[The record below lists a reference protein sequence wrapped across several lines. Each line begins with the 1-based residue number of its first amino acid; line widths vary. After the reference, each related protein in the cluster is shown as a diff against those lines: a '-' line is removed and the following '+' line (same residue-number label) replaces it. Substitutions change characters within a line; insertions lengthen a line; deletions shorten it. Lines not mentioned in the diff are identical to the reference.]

1 LQDIGIHFASFSSK
15 NLFFDFFIL
24 NRDEEKCKSGTSENK
39 KLNQTLIL
47 SKTLPIIIKTDS
59 SRDFGFR
66 DEGESSVEECYAFS
80 GFAV

>member
-1 LQDIGIHFASFSSK
+1 MKKSFIKMFVLIFLIS
-15 NLFFDFFIL
+15 NLIF
-24 NRDEEKCKSGTSENK
+24 SENK

-47 SKTLPIIIKTDS
+47 SKTLPIIIMTDS

>member
-1 LQDIGIHFASFSSK
+1 MPPFFGK
-15 NLFFDFFIL
+15 TFFDFFIL
-24 NRDEEKCKSGTSENK
+24 NKEEEKRKLGTSENK
-39 KLNQTLIL
+39 KLNQMLIL

>member
-1 LQDIGIHFASFSSK
+1 LQDIGIHFASFSSE